1 MMIKKLLKFF
11 IGVIDAKLFKSIK
24 FENLKTSNIQDSD
37 EKRSEKKILI
47 FKRWRKIL
55 KPR

>member
-24 FENLKTSNIQDSD
+24 FENLEASNIQDSD
-37 EKRSEKKILI
+37 EKRSEK
-47 FKRWRKIL
+47 
-55 KPR
+55 